1 MYPCLRQEF
10 FRKQQL
16 TAQSAAMN
24 LSCFSCFRPS
34 LGEEPENSSRLK
46 DAKASMKLLQDENA
60 ALQEEVKRVHI
71 QVQ

>member
-1 MYPCLRQEF
+1 M
-10 FRKQQL
+10 K
-16 TAQSAAMN
+16 